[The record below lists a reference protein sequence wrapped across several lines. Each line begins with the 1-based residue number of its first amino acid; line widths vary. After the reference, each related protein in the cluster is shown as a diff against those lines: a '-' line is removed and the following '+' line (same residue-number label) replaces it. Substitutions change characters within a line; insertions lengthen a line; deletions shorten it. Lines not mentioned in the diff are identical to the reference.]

1 MPRGGKRKSEPP
13 KVTVIVPVRNEEKKI
28 SRCLEALMSQSLKP
42 CEIIVVDGNSTDR
55 TVEMAQK
62 FPVKVLFENI
72 GTRAGANNIGIESA
86 KGDFISFTDADCIP
100 DRNWLR
106 NLIKEF
112 ESGIVGVGGAIK
124 NIGDSPWEA
133 SINLAVNSFLGS
145 AQSVQGRVFESKR
158 KVTSISG
165 CNNMYRKKDLARVGG
180 FDNNLPTAEDTEI
193 NRRLRK
199 IGDLIYT
206 PDAVIVHNHT
216 RGLKDFTRRSYQ
228 YGYGKGKCLIR
239 DLMLIPPLFV
249 PFILILPF
257 LSVWAFFF
265 TILLYFAVLFSFSAR
280 ICLKKRSYRYFGR
293 IVVVFVFEHVAYTIG
308 IWKGLFAL
316 VLKSAQPS
324 KKRVKPVQT

>member
-1 MPRGGKRKSEPP
+1 
-13 KVTVIVPVRNEEKKI
+13 
-28 SRCLEALMSQSLKP
+28 
-42 CEIIVVDGNSTDR
+42 
-55 TVEMAQK
+55 
-62 FPVKVLFENI
+62 
-72 GTRAGANNIGIESA
+72 
-86 KGDFISFTDADCIP
+86 
-100 DRNWLR
+100 
-106 NLIKEF
+106 
-112 ESGIVGVGGAIK
+112 
-124 NIGDSPWEA
+124 
-133 SINLAVNSFLGS
+133 
-145 AQSVQGRVFESKR
+145 
-158 KVTSISG
+158 
-165 CNNMYRKKDLARVGG
+165 MYRKKDLARVGG

-249 PFILILPF
+249 PFIMILPF

-308 IWKGLFAL
+308 IWKGLFAF